1 MTWTQFL
8 LATAPVLASVA
19 TLLISQA
26 HARKVAS
33 EKRADRGSQAG
44 IDRAFQSRENRYV
57 DRRDAIIGMIAAAE
71 DETERIQ
78 KFEYEDA
85 YGGMAA
91 SDIHEDYMFSTLN
104 AAYAKLAIL
113 ADPAVGD
120 AGMKLRDSVYAC
132 FQGQK
137 DALPGYSTAL
147 LAFQETSRAMLG
159 TE

>member
-1 MTWTQFL
+1 MSFPTDAAL
-8 LATAPVLASVA
+8 PVAASIV
-19 TLLISQA
+19 TLLISQWYSRRMA
-26 HARKVAS
+26 SDDRAERARQAN
-33 EKRADRGSQAG
+33 ADRS
-44 IDRAFQSRENRYV
+44 FSSRENRYV
-57 DRRDAIIGMIAAAE
+57 DRRDAVIGMIAAAE

-104 AAYAKLAIL
+104 AAYAKLVIL

-120 AGMKLRDSVYAC
+120 AGMKLRDAVYAC
-132 FQGQK
+132 FHGQK
-137 DALPGYSTAL
+137 DAWAGYSTAL